1 MVYRNTKVICCYR
14 DFSAYHPG
22 VVDWLAFR
30 LLNASIA
37 YGDAMFIG
45 SFLGLRAFIFPPFVT
60 GCRVPV
66 LESCFCVGGKKGTL
80 LVPSIR
86 PHQISRVCH
95 PLSSGNAGFSS
106 VPVDRLSISFSR
118 SSGAGGQNVNKVN
131 TKVEVRFN
139 LNEADWLENDVRERL
154 RTQLASR
161 LTRNGDIVFTSQEHR
176 TQLLNKATAI
186 AKVRCMFWGAF
197 SCRPS
202 RLLMEDC

>member
-1 MVYRNTKVICCYR
+1 MLNLVISSRWKWCG
-14 DFSAYHPG
+14 DFSTYHRG

-30 LLNASIA
+30 LLNSGTE
-37 YGDAMFIG
+37 YGGAMFIG

-60 GCRVPV
+60 GCQVPV

-80 LVPSIR
+80 LVPSLMS
-86 PHQISRVCH
+86 HQISKGS

-106 VPVDRLSISFSR
+106 VPEDRLSISFSR
-118 SSGAGGQNVNKVN
+118 SSGAGGQNVNKVS

-186 AKVRCMFWGAF
+186 AKVRCMFFLAF

-202 RLLMEDC
+202 CLLMEDC